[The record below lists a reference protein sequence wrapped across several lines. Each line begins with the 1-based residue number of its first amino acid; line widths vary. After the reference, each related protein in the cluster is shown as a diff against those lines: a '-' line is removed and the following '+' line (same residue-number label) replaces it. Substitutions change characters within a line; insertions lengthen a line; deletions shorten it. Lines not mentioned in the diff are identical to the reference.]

1 MQISSLEAQPP
12 SLLIDRQERH
22 FNLCEEAVSAAGP
35 ESRGRDTPQPLLHN
49 ETSPVGAAYK
59 PPASSLLVPRPPASA
74 TSRQAAAIDEPFEMI
89 LDSVAVG
96 AGQNR
101 GLSHRHP
108 PMIEDD
114 AQ

>member
-1 MQISSLEAQPP
+1 MGETIPP
-12 SLLIDRQERH
+12 LHHSEP
-22 FNLCEEAVSAAGP
+22 NPVGAACMP
-35 ESRGRDTPQPLLHN
+35 HLPRMCHV
-49 ETSPVGAAYK
+49 PVGAAYML
-59 PPASSLLVPRPPASA
+59 PASSLLVPRPPASA

-89 LDSVAVG
+89 LDRVAVG
-96 AGQNR
+96 AGQIR